1 MPPAG
6 DQNNASRTKTDG
18 ADYPYHCCWGQGT
31 NRHLDM
37 IIQPLGNNG
46 EVHPRGTI
54 RLRKRRSAEKAFIMK
69 AFMMNRRAR
78 APSCMMMK
86 TASFL
91 FFSSAA
97 IKQCFIIPR
106 SVPFRPV
113 WAWFWPPSSTPV
125 LGGRPRGSFPAGRT
139 REERAGRHK
148 SRSCGLAL
156 ALGKQIDRFVF
167 SL

>member
-1 MPPAG
+1 MQGFVVSCFSVVLFSLAEWKILTQRLHDEPA
-6 DQNNASRTKTDG
+6 
-18 ADYPYHCCWGQGT
+18 
-31 NRHLDM
+31 
-37 IIQPLGNNG
+37 
-46 EVHPRGTI
+46 
-54 RLRKRRSAEKAFIMK
+54 
-69 AFMMNRRAR
+69 RAR
-78 APSCMMMK
+78 AFMHDDENR
-86 TASFL
+86 